1 MHDDNLR
8 QLVAIFG
15 EGGEIEKLAGQT
27 HQPVSY
33 TEPCDSL
40 KLLKLAA
47 DGDALATVLIGL
59 SDYYQDDNEKTFK
72 SAIAVSLSFVDDVLA
87 EMDKTAEEAPVRRH
101 STLLDRLG
109 VISQFWDGEIAGI
122 PNRPGPLSSML
133 VLGSLGAATGNI
145 AGRIAGRTNMFDRKR
160 AKRMGTL
167 IGGGLGLLPGL
178 GYAYM
183 NYAAGKPP
191 LSGDVLNMPRLEG
204 IKTSYVD
211 PLMFSRPDLI
221 PVERM
226 QQMIWEDPRV
236 AGRLP
241 VSVAA
246 AASALVEGASRQR
259 PRAFPYVTPTE
270 IARMAMGMGAGYTGG
285 MLAGKAL
292 GALFGVSDQ
301 SQQVLR
307 ETGAAAGVIRSFI
320 PLAFGA

>member
-1 MHDDNLR
+1 MQDDDFR
-8 QLVAIFG
+8 RLVAIFR
-15 EGGEIEKLAGQT
+15 EGGELEKLAGDR
-27 HQPVSY
+27 QPVTY
-33 TEPCDSL
+33 PEPGDSPE
-40 KLLKLAA
+40 LLKLAENS
-47 DGDALATVLIGL
+47 DTLALTLIGL
-59 SDYYQDDNEKTFK
+59 SDYYRDGEDAAAFK
-72 SAIAVSLSFVDDVLA
+72 SAIDASLAFVDEVLA
-87 EMDKTAEEAPVRRH
+87 DIDKVAEEVPTRRH
-101 STLLDRLG
+101 STTLDRLG
-109 VISQFWDGEIAGI
+109 VISQLWDGEIAGV

-145 AGRIAGRTNMFDRKR
+145 AGRIAGRSDIFDKKR
-160 AKRMGTL
+160 ARRMGTL

-183 NYAAGKPP
+183 NYAAGKSP
-191 LSGDVLNMPRLEG
+191 LHGDVLNMPRLEG

-246 AASALVEGASRQR
+246 ATSALVEGASRQR
-259 PRAFPYVTPTE
+259 PREFPYVTPTE

-301 SQQVLR
+301 AQQVLR
-307 ETGAAAGVIRSFI
+307 NTGAAAGVIRSFI
-320 PLAFGA
+320 PLAFGV